1 MNIRTQIAAVIT
13 LCAMMAAGCDDDST
27 GPTTGP
33 TVGSIVLQLEAD
45 TLSVDQTTQLQAT
58 VLSVDGDTLTVE
70 TIAFLSSDDD
80 IVTVSE
86 TGLVTAEGS
95 GTATVT
101 AQVDN
106 RSATVTIYVRRAA
119 SISVAPSETTL
130 IVDDTLRLTATVLD
144 ADGAPIADAV
154 VRWIEESDVVVT
166 RIPPFDDGLSVEFIA
181 LGAGNEMIA
190 AETEGLTATVDVR
203 VVLSGVG
210 SVTLSPRSLR
220 IAVGE
225 TARLT
230 VVVRDL
236 TGAVIADPD
245 VVFLCGL
252 DELPGFCLVTGT
264 DILIATIDTT
274 GLVTGGPNVGQDFI
288 LAWSRGVY
296 SNVTFLTVE

>member
-1 MNIRTQIAAVIT
+1 MNVRTHIGAVIT
-13 LCAMMAAGCDDDST
+13 LCAMIAAGCDDD
-27 GPTTGP
+27 PTGP
-33 TVGSIVLQLEAD
+33 TVGSIVLQLGAD

-58 VLSVDGDTLTVE
+58 VLSVDGDILTGE
-70 TIAFLSSDDD
+70 TVTFLSSDEN
-80 IVTVSE
+80 IITVSD

-119 SISVAPSETTL
+119 SISVAPSEPTP
-130 IVDDTLRLTATVLD
+130 IVGDTLRLTATVLD

-166 RIPPFDDGLSVEFIA
+166 RISPFDEGLSVEFIA
-181 LGAGNEMIA
+181 FRVGNEMIT

-203 VVLSGVG
+203 VVLSDVG
-210 SVTLSPRSLR
+210 SVTLGPLSLT
-220 IAVGE
+220 IAVGD

-264 DILIATIDTT
+264 DILIATIDMT
-274 GLVTGGPNVGQDFI
+274 GLVTGGPNVGQDFVV
-288 LAWSRGVY
+288 ARSRGVY